1 MQPEPAR
8 IKDHDLQGGNSM
20 SIKILIVDDQ
30 QLTREG
36 IRSMLEREEDINIL
50 GEADNGRSAVRLA
63 RELNPDVILMDVC
76 MPDMNGIVATTLIL
90 AENPRIKVIAL
101 SLLDDRRFVSNMLR
115 AGASG
120 YLVKDC
126 SFQELIRAIRRVV
139 TNKSY
144 LSPGI
149 MDVVVKDYVRPSAN
163 SDSPYSSHLTI
174 REKEVLQ
181 LVAEGHSTAQIASSL
196 HVSVK
201 TVESHRQKLLVKINT
216 RGVAGLTKYAIREGL
231 TSA

>member
-1 MQPEPAR
+1 
-8 IKDHDLQGGNSM
+8 M
-20 SIKILIVDDQ
+20 SIKILIADDH

-36 IRSMLEREEDINIL
+36 VRSLLEREEDINVL
-50 GEADNGRSAVRLA
+50 GEAEDGRSAVRLA
-63 RELNPDVILMDVC
+63 RELGPDVILMDVC

-90 AENPRIKVIAL
+90 AETPRIKVIAL
-101 SLLDDRRFVSNMLR
+101 SMLDDRRFVSNMLR

-126 SFQELIRAIRRVV
+126 SFKELIRAIRRVV
-139 TNKSY
+139 ANKIY
-144 LSPGI
+144 LSSGI
-149 MDVVVKDYVRPSAN
+149 MDMVVKDYVTPPAY
-163 SDSPYSSHLTI
+163 SDSPCSSHLTI

-181 LVAEGHSTAQIASSL
+181 LVAEGYSTPQIANSL

-201 TVESHRQKLLVKINT
+201 TVESHRQNLMVKINAK
-216 RGVAGLTKYAIREGL
+216 GIAGLTKYAIREGL